1 MPIVAAIFDA
11 FGTTVQVGRKRHPFR
26 QLLRLGA
33 EQGRRPSAA
42 DIRTLMTSSLSLQQA
57 AECFSIHVSP
67 DQMLSL
73 QRELDDELASITVF
87 PDAVDAL
94 RLLKSNGILLGI
106 CSNLTQPY
114 GPVLRNLLP
123 EVDSFAMSFD
133 VGMMKPDA
141 GIYHDICYQLRV
153 QPVWDMGASSDRVV
167 MIGDSL
173 KCDQDGP
180 RAVGISGYYLER
192 KSAGRIT
199 NLLDFAEAII
209 GHRDQFTGQ

>member
-11 FGTTVQVGRKRHPFR
+11 FGTTVQVGRKHHPFR

-33 EQGRRPSAA
+33 EQGRRPSAD

-57 AECFSIHVSP
+57 AGRFGINISP
-67 DQMLSL
+67 EQILSL
-73 QRELDDELASITVF
+73 QHDLDDELASITAF

-106 CSNLTQPY
+106 CSNLAQPY

-123 EVDSFAMSFD
+123 EVDGFALSFE
-133 VGMMKPDA
+133 VGVMKPDA
-141 GIYHDICYQLRV
+141 GIYHDICYQLGV

-167 MIGDSL
+167 MLGDSL

-180 RAVGISGYYLER
+180 RIVGISGYYLDR
-192 KSAGRIT
+192 KSGGRIT
-199 NLLDFAEAII
+199 SLLHFAEAVI
-209 GHRDQFTGQ
+209 GHRDQFTVE